1 MRANRASSVT
11 PEWLWV
17 HFNYVRANTAAC
29 GEKAELIAG
38 LMPKVWPGFQ
48 TFDDAFG
55 WELTSGNYALQ
66 RWD

>member
-1 MRANRASSVT
+1 MSERI
-11 PEWLWV
+11 
-17 HFNYVRANTAAC
+17 C